1 MGTFS
6 MRLAE
11 KAAVV
16 LKRAEELAKNN
27 GVTFQHNG
35 RSGSFSHLGVKG
47 TFKISKN
54 VVDVKYTKP
63 VFIPDSVVEN
73 QIKQILR

>member
-1 MGTFS
+1 MGKFS
-6 MRLAE
+6 MRLSE

-35 RSGSFSHLGVKG
+35 RSGSFSHMGVKG
-47 TFKISKN
+47 TFTISKN
-54 VVDVKYTKP
+54 RVEVKYTRP
-63 VFIPDSVVEN
+63 VFVSDAMVEN
-73 QIKQILR
+73 QIKQILG

>member
-47 TFKISKN
+47 TFTISKN

>member
-47 TFKISKN
+47 TFTISKN

-63 VFIPDSVVEN
+63 VFIPDSMVEN